1 MNELEVRNVPFM
13 GTDLVAAQDESGQ
26 VWAGVR
32 WICDGIGMSE
42 GQMKRQIANIRADR
56 VLSKSGSNLILN
68 KTGNGTREVFC
79 LKLDYVPL
87 WLAKINITPLMEQE
101 NPELADRLEQFQ
113 LRAKDVLAT
122 AFLPAQTEPAPLT
135 PAQLL
140 AAQAQVLVDM
150 EQRMNQMQGQTR
162 ALEAKVE
169 TAIRAFSRPDKDH
182 WKEDMDK
189 AVKEVCELYG
199 SSIIKLKG
207 QLYAELEQK
216 ANCNINSRLA
226 ALRRRSKKTG
236 MRYSDTMALNKLD
249 AIAADKKL
257 RAIFE
262 GIVRSWQATSIPVS
276 GTLEVEGEARHEG

>member
-1 MNELEVRNVPFM
+1 MNELQIVNFDGVEVVDSRDVAKMVDRDHNELLKSIRTYSGYLAEGEVPQSNFFIESTYLD
-13 GTDLVAAQDESGQ
+13 GNNKDRPNYLITKKGCDL
-26 VWAGVR
+26 
-32 WICDGIGMSE
+32 
-42 GQMKRQIANIRADR
+42 IANKMIGKKG
-56 VLSKSGSNLILN
+56 VLF
-68 KTGNGTREVFC
+68 TAAYVQAFERMREAIQNP
-79 LKLDYVPL
+79 VP
-87 WLAKINITPLMEQE
+87 Q
-101 NPELADRLEQFQ
+101 
-113 LRAKDVLAT
+113 
-122 AFLPAQTEPAPLT
+122 PLT

-140 AAQAQVLVDM
+140 AAQAKVLVDM
-150 EQRMNQMQGQTR
+150 EERMNQMQGQTR

-207 QLYAELEQK
+207 QLYTELEQK

-226 ALRRRSKKTG
+226 ALRRRSKKSG
-236 MRYSDTMALNKLD
+236 MRCADAMALTKLD